1 MKYLTLVVLIS
12 LSFLAACG
20 EKASAEPFFNGSFS
34 GTYQGLTDNEPR
46 GEAFDLSMNL
56 STDKLESKR
65 YTFSGTATLD
75 GQTYTVTGEEDA
87 NDFLTYVGTQ
97 ALPPMG
103 DTSLQ
108 FKDDDDV
115 TQFSIC
121 TSIGYGSIAETTLR
135 EVPMWQGDCDV
146 AEPGE
151 PFAEA
156 IFTKN

>member
-1 MKYLTLVVLIS
+1 MKYLTLVLIS

-20 EKASAEPFFNGSFS
+20 EKASAEPFFDGDFS
-34 GTYQGLTDNEPR
+34 GTYRVLIDNAPSGDEI
-46 GEAFDLSMNL
+46 DLSMNL
-56 STDKLESKR
+56 STGTLKNKR

-75 GQTYTVTGEEDA
+75 GTSYTVTGEEDA
-87 NDFLTYVGTQ
+87 NDFLTYIDTQ
-97 ALPPMG
+97 AIPPMG
-103 DTSLQ
+103 NANLQ
-108 FKDDDDV
+108 LKDDDDV

-156 IFTKN
+156 TVTKN